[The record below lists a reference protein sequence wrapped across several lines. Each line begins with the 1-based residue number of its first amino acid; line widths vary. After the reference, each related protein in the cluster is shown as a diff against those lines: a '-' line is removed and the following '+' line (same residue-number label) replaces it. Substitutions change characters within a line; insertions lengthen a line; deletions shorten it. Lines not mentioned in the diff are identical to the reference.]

1 MSHPPM
7 PPAQRIDV
15 GEVTL
20 SVHLAGPED
29 GVPVLLMHGWPELAL
44 SWAQQI
50 EDLAKAGYRVIAADN
65 RGFGASDA
73 PHPVEAYG
81 VDHLVGD
88 FTGLLDALGIEKA
101 VWVGHDWGGILM

>member
-73 PHPVEAYG
+73 PPLPIWRLARFMLRKNAGFSTRIAFHTAERNP
-81 VDHLVGD
+81 DS
-88 FTGLLDALGIEKA
+88 AL
-101 VWVGHDWGGILM
+101 